1 MGCIGALMLVRRP
14 ALATILVLS
23 LLLLPASAMETASL
37 ESNGQCVQP
46 EHVAAYVAVA
56 KV

>member
-1 MGCIGALMLVRRP
+1 MLVRRP